1 MHSQDEKLGKFLQAI
16 NEYSEK
22 QRQYIIMEVEE
33 QNRIELERAEKETL
47 ADTYRM
53 ISRHTADVRS
63 AITRELSSRELGSR
77 KALLEKRGAIERE
90 VFEAAAEKLIAFTK
104 TAEYAKYLSG
114 CAKAAA
120 TAFRKAADDTVFRL
134 RPEDMKYVEQIKS
147 EFGSQCCFEEDAT
160 VSVGGLLALNKTLG
174 LALDLTLASRLEQ
187 QKEWF
192 CETSG
197 LLVC

>member
-1 MHSQDEKLGKFLQAI
+1 MQSQDEKLGKFLQAI

-22 QRQYIIMEVEE
+22 QRQLILMEVEE

-63 AITRELSSRELGSR
+63 SIARELSSRELSSR

-90 VFEAAAEKLIAFTK
+90 VFEAAGKKLCEFVK
-104 TAEYAKYLSG
+104 TEDYAKYLSG

-120 TAFRKAADDTVFRL
+120 STFRKAADDTVFRI
-134 RPEDMKYVEQIKS
+134 RPEDMKYSELIGR
-147 EFGSQCCFEEDAT
+147 EFGAQCRFEEDAG
-160 VSVGGLLALNKTLG
+160 VSVGGILALNKKLG
-174 LALDLTLASRLEQ
+174 LALDLTLGSRLEQ